1 MQIKTKIKKEHEKV
15 DQDLEFLMQC
25 LREVLDELG
34 EKDLLAHIPWLNQN
48 GETPSLSTF
57 AKDPTRLV
65 QLQSISFQLLNMV
78 EENSTI
84 QLRREEQT
92 NNRLESENGLWPWAL
107 AKMKDFKFSETDI
120 QRQITDLNVE
130 PVLTAH
136 PTEAK
141 RSTVLQ
147 HYRELYLQLVKRENS
162 MWTPIEQSWLKNDIK
177 VSLET
182 LWRTGEIYLQ
192 RPDVQ
197 AELRNVI
204 HYLRN
209 TFPEIL
215 TWLDQRFETAWQEA
229 GFQVPPNFMEGQ
241 YPKFSLGSWVGG
253 DRDGNPLVS
262 ATITREALESLR
274 LNALIVLRQ
283 RLTDLSKKLS
293 LSDQAQSPPAVLRNK
308 LAAYQERFPA
318 LFQEAAGKNA
328 GESWRILVNIMI
340 SRLPVQVVRDH
351 ATKLDERNDAYL
363 SPDEVQEDLKALY
376 ASLKEIGADRLAHA
390 EFKLVVRTLETFGF
404 HSARLDVRQNS
415 QFHDRAFGQLLH
427 GAGIKDGL
435 SYPDWPAERKNERV
449 ALELQT
455 FRPLSLP
462 GEQHK
467 DEAAAVLEVY
477 SELRNYI
484 DSFGHAGIGSSIVS
498 MTHSARDLFTVYLLA
513 REAGLMLREGEDLVC
528 PIPVV
533 PLFETIDDLRSSSA
547 ILEEFLAHPITRASL
562 KWQQKG
568 RKKPL
573 QHIMIGYSDSTK
585 DGGIIASQWNLYR
598 AQKDLQAVAIRHDVD
613 LCFFHGRGGTV
624 SRGAGPVHRFL
635 EALPP
640 GTLHGAFRMTEQ
652 GETIARKYA
661 NFASAVYNLEQLLA
675 STTAESLCGSRKSKD
690 DLALAGIMERLSA
703 WSQDSYQ
710 ALIHEEDFI
719 SFFRQATPIDVL
731 ENARIGSRPSKRTGQ
746 ASLED
751 LRAIPWVFSWN
762 QSRFY
767 LPSWYGVGTAL
778 AKLEEEDREAFGKIC
793 RNLSDYKLLNYI
805 LYNVETTVASASLEI
820 MNWYAGL
827 ISDGR
832 LRETFMSRISKEF
845 HLSQSMLKKIF
856 GDSIDA
862 RRPNVVKTIALREQ
876 GLRLLHRMQIE
887 QIRAWR
893 QAPAQSAEREL
904 LLSQL
909 LHTVNAIA
917 AGVRNTG

>member
-1 MQIKTKIKKEHEKV
+1 MQIEKL
-15 DQDLEFLMQC
+15 DQDLRFLMQC
-25 LREVLDELG
+25 LKEVLDELG
-34 EKDLLAHIPWLNQN
+34 QTDLLPHIPWLNAEGQAAA
-48 GETPSLSTF
+48 TSALPD
-57 AKDPTRLV
+57 DPDRLV
-65 QLQSISFQLLNMV
+65 QLQSISFQLLNMI

-84 QLRREEQT
+84 QLRRAEQVDG
-92 NNRLESENGLWPWAL
+92 RLEKESGLWPWAL
-107 AKMKDFKFSETDI
+107 EKMKEYRFSESDI
-120 QRQITDLNVE
+120 RQQISTLNVE

-141 RSTVLQ
+141 RSTVLE

-162 MWTPIEQSWLKNDIK
+162 MWTPVEQSWLKDDIK

-192 RPDVQ
+192 RPNVQ
-197 AELRNVI
+197 AELRNII

-229 GFQVPPNFMEGQ
+229 GFQDVPNFMEGH
-241 YPKFSLGSWVGG
+241 YPKFSLGNWVGG

-262 ATITREALESLR
+262 AEITRESLETLR
-274 LNALIVLRQ
+274 LNALIILRH
-283 RLTDLSKKLS
+283 RMTELAKKLS
-293 LSDQAQSPPAVLRNK
+293 LSDQAQTPPAILKDK
-308 LAAYQERFPA
+308 LAFYQKEFPT
-318 LFQEAAGKNA
+318 LFQEKEAKNS
-328 GESWRILVNIMI
+328 GESWRVLVNIMI

-351 ATKLDERNDAYL
+351 ATKLDEGGG
-363 SPDEVQEDLKALY
+363 EVYQGPEELRADLNVLY
-376 ASLKEIGADRLAHA
+376 ESLEEIGANRLAHS
-390 EFKLVVRTLETFGF
+390 EFKLLVRTLETFGF

-415 QFHDRAFGQLLH
+415 QFHDKAFGQLLQA
-427 GAGIKDGL
+427 AGIKDGL
-435 SYPDWPAERKNERV
+435 SYPEWSKERKNECV

-455 FRPLSLP
+455 LRPLTLP
-462 GEQHK
+462 GAAHK
-467 DEAAAVLEVY
+467 NEAAAVLDVY
-477 SELRNYI
+477 RELRNYSERYGY
-484 DSFGHAGIGSSIVS
+484 DGIGSLIVS

-513 REAGLMLREGEDLVC
+513 REAGLMHGDGDGLIC

-533 PLFETIDDLRSSSA
+533 PLFETIDDLKASSA
-547 ILEEFLAHPITRASL
+547 ILEEFLSHPITRASL
-562 KWQQKG
+562 QWQQKD
-568 RKKPL
+568 RKRPL
-573 QHIMIGYSDSTK
+573 LPVMIGYSDSAK

-598 AQKDLQAVAIRHDVD
+598 AQKDLDAVALRHNVEIS
-613 LCFFHGRGGTV
+613 FFHGRGGTV
-624 SRGAGPVHRFL
+624 SRGAGPIHRFL

-640 GTLHGAFRMTEQ
+640 GTFHGTFRMTEQ

-675 STTAESLCGSRKSKD
+675 SAAAESLCGTRKSKD
-690 DLALAGIMERLSA
+690 DLALAGIMEQLSS
-703 WSQDSYQ
+703 WSQESYQ
-710 ALIHEEDFI
+710 SFIHDPDFI

-778 AKLEEEDREAFGKIC
+778 RRLEENDPGAFANMRK
-793 RNLSDYKLLNYI
+793 NLGEFKLLNYI

-820 MNWYAGL
+820 MNWYADL
-827 ISDGR
+827 VTDPK
-832 LRETFMSRISKEF
+832 LREKFMTKISSEF
-845 HLSQSMLKKIF
+845 HLSETMLKKIF
-856 GDSIDA
+856 GESIEI
-862 RRPNVVKTIALREQ
+862 RRPTVVKTIALREQ

-893 QAPAQSAEREL
+893 GAPADSGEREQILGRL
-904 LLSQL
+904 LLI
-909 LHTVNAIA
+909 VNAIA
-917 AGVRNTG
+917 GGVRNTG